1 MSEYQYYEWQTIDRP
16 LSAREQAEVNQLSS
30 HMETVTSTQAIVTYS
45 WGDFKHDPQKVLLTY
60 FDAFLYDSNFGVRK
74 LMFRLPKN
82 LVDLP
87 SIQPYLLEDGIMLEE
102 HGKYFVL
109 EIQINDEA
117 DFFEW
122 IESAGILGQLT
133 PLREQLLQGDTRILY
148 LAWLKAVSRDD
159 PEVWEEEPEPPV
171 PAGLKKL
178 NASLQALAEFFEI
191 DPHLMSAAAVASKNV
206 ESAREQ
212 ELESAI
218 SRLTRAESDAHLLQI
233 VRGEPGAVLSL
244 KKRLTELSGG
254 KPPSQSRSTRTARQL
269 FEQAEKVEMEA
280 ERKAREA
287 AERKRIQRLE
297 KLAQEEEANWI
308 YAENLLGQKRG
319 SAYDEAT
326 KLLVELHDMA
336 EYKQRG
342 NKFAE
347 RFKLICDR
355 YGKSVALMNRFR
367 RAGLI

>member
-16 LSAREQAEVNQLSS
+16 LSASEQAQVNDLSS
-30 HMETVTSTQAIVTYS
+30 HMDTVTSTQAIVTYS
-45 WGDFKHDPQKVLLTY
+45 WGDFKHDPKEVLLKY
-60 FDAFLYDSNFGVRK
+60 FDAFLYDSNFGVRT

-82 LVDLP
+82 LVDPPTL
-87 SIQPYLLEDGIMLEE
+87 QPYLLEDRIMLEE
-102 HGKYFVL
+102 HAQYFVL

-122 IESAGILGQLT
+122 IESEGILGQLT
-133 PLREQLLQGDTRILY
+133 PLREQLLQGDTRMLY
-148 LAWLKAVSRDD
+148 LAWLKAISRDE
-159 PEVWEEEPEPPV
+159 PEAWEEELEPPV

-191 DPHLMSAAAVASKNV
+191 DPHLISAAAAASKKA
-206 ESAREQ
+206 ESTSGPDI
-212 ELESAI
+212 ESAI
-218 SRLTRAESDAHLLQI
+218 AKLTRAESDAHLRQI

-254 KPPSQSRSTRTARQL
+254 KPPSQSQSTRAASEL
-269 FEQAEKVEMEA
+269 FEEA
-280 ERKAREA
+280 KKFEREAKRKARDE

-297 KLAQEEEANWI
+297 KLAQEEEAHWL

-326 KLLVELHDMA
+326 KLLAELHELA
-336 EYKQRG
+336 EYKQSG
-342 NKFAE
+342 DKFGK

-355 YGKSVALMNRFR
+355 FGKSTALMNRFR
-367 RAGLI
+367 RAGLV